1 MKDYIYQR
9 VVDCAEYILQN
20 NGTIRSTAKQ
30 FCVSKSTV
38 HKDVSERLLQID
50 RQLFDKVKTVLNK
63 NMAERHIRGGIATKN
78 KFKAQAN

>member
-9 VVDCAEYILQN
+9 VLDCAEYILQTD
-20 NGTIRSTAKQ
+20 GTIRGTAKA

-38 HKDVSERLLQID
+38 HKDVSERLFEID
-50 RQLFDKVKTVLNK
+50 RQLFDKVKVVLEK

-78 KFKAQAN
+78 KFKTQA

>member
-9 VVDCAEYILQN
+9 VLDTAEYILQN
-20 NGTIRSTAKQ
+20 NATVRQTAKQ

-38 HKDVSERLLQID
+38 HKDVSERLFVVD
-50 RQLFDKVKTVLNK
+50 RVVYEKVKIVLNK

-78 KFKAQAN
+78 KFKTQA

>member
-9 VVDCAEYILQN
+9 VIECADYILQN
-20 NGTIRSTAKQ
+20 NGTIRSTAKN

-38 HKDVSERLLQID
+38 HKDVSERLFEID
-50 RQLFDKVKTVLNK
+50 KQLFDKVKVVLEK

-78 KFKAQAN
+78 KFKTQA

>member
-9 VVDCAEYILQN
+9 VLECADYILQN
-20 NGTIRSTAKQ
+20 NGTIRSTAKK

-50 RQLFDKVKTVLNK
+50 KQLFDKVKIVLGK

-78 KFKAQAN
+78 KFKTQAF